1 MASRFVWK
9 FARMRLRKFGRAA
22 AHGNSCGNFYR
33 GWRKLFVGGRA
44 KVREE
49 LRANVAREIIAQNSR
64 EYLRANMRK
73 YAQKLAHECARAKK
87 KNKCR
92 GTGGSL
98 LGLSADPCVKN
109 ISSGNLHESPLE
121 RVRGSPRK
129 CKSCFFFVVFA
140 KRRTRLPPKTYAIG
154 AKHCVKFCAQRL
166 RDSFRETS
174 RAGSR
179 GNFTTKFK

>member
-22 AHGNSCGNFYR
+22 AHGNSCENFYR

-64 EYLRANMRK
+64 EYSRANMRRS
-73 YAQKLAHECARAKK
+73 LRTSARAQK

-154 AKHCVKFCAQRL
+154 AKHCVKFRAQRL

-174 RAGSR
+174 LAGSR

>member
-22 AHGNSCGNFYR
+22 AHGNSCENFYR

-49 LRANVAREIIAQNSR
+49 LRANVARETIAQNSR

-73 YAQKLAHECARAKK
+73 YAQKLAHECARTK

-92 GTGGSL
+92 STGGSL

-109 ISSGNLHESPLE
+109 ISSGNLRESPLE

-129 CKSCFFFVVFA
+129 CKSCFFF
-140 KRRTRLPPKTYAIG
+140 R
-154 AKHCVKFCAQRL
+154 C
-166 RDSFRETS
+166 FRETMYAS
-174 RAGSR
+174 PPQNLRNWREALCEILRATSAR
-179 GNFTTKFK
+179 

>member
-22 AHGNSCGNFYR
+22 AHGNSCENFYR

-87 KNKCR
+87 KNECR

-109 ISSGNLHESPLE
+109 ISSGNLRESPLE

-129 CKSCFFFVVFA
+129 CKSCFFSLFSRNDVRVS
-140 KRRTRLPPKTYAIG
+140 PPKPTQLARST
-154 AKHCVKFCAQRL
+154 V
-166 RDSFRETS
+166 
-174 RAGSR
+174 
-179 GNFTTKFK
+179 

>member
-22 AHGNSCGNFYR
+22 AHGNSCENFYR

-64 EYLRANMRK
+64 EYLRANMRRS
-73 YAQKLAHECARAKK
+73 LRTSARAQK

-92 GTGGSL
+92 STGGSL

-109 ISSGNLHESPLE
+109 ISSGNLRESPLE

-129 CKSCFFFVVFA
+129 CKSCFF
-140 KRRTRLPPKTYAIG
+140 R
-154 AKHCVKFCAQRL
+154 C
-166 RDSFRETS
+166 FRETMYAS
-174 RAGSR
+174 SPQNLRNWREALCEILRAMSAR
-179 GNFTTKFK
+179 